1 MTQLGKEYHQLMMR
15 RGVTP
20 KAAQARI
27 RANFTLVASMALRMG
42 LGDAMVCGTFG
53 SYTKHLDVVRDVIG
67 KRDGVDDLSA
77 LSVLLLPRG
86 TFFLTD
92 THVTYEPTPA
102 QLTESA
108 LLASE
113 TMRLFGIT
121 PKAALVSHSNFGS
134 SQHPS
139 ARRMAEALEMIRQQ
153 APELQIEGEMH
164 ADAALDEKI
173 RDDIMPESL
182 LDGTA
187 NLLVFPNLD
196 SANIA
201 RNLLKVLGGGVT
213 VGPLL
218 LGAAMPV
225 HITTSAVT
233 VRGIVNI
240 SAMAAVDSLAREA

>member
-1 MTQLGKEYHQLMMR
+1 
-15 RGVTP
+15 
-20 KAAQARI
+20 
-27 RANFTLVASMALRMG
+27 
-42 LGDAMVCGTFG
+42 
-53 SYTKHLDVVRDVIG
+53 
-67 KRDGVDDLSA
+67 
-77 LSVLLLPRG
+77 
-86 TFFLTD
+86 
-92 THVTYEPTPA
+92 
-102 QLTESA
+102 
-108 LLASE
+108 
-113 TMRLFGIT
+113 
-121 PKAALVSHSNFGS
+121 
-134 SQHPS
+134 
-139 ARRMAEALEMIRQQ
+139 MIRQQ

-213 VGPLL
+213 IGPLL

-225 HITTSAVT
+225 NITTSAVT